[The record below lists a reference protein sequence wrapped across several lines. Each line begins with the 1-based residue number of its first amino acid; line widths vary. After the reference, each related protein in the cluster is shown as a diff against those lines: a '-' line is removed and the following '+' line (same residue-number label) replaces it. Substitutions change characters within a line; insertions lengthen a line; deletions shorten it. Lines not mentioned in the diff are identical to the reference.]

1 MSSPACPSFPP
12 NLHGPLPI
20 STDNLNIET
29 IEAKYARY
37 FKRGGFYTPSD
48 CRAAQRLAIVIPFR
62 DRDQQLVILLNHLLP
77 ILMRQKLEFKIYVI
91 EQSQGDHNL
100 NKHGHF

>member
-1 MSSPACPSFPP
+1 M
-12 NLHGPLPI
+12 
-20 STDNLNIET
+20 DNLNIET
-29 IEAKYARY
+29 VEANYAR
-37 FKRGGFYTPSD
+37 FFQEGGFYAPSD

-91 EQSQGDHNL
+91 EQSQGDHKV
-100 NKHGHF
+100 NK